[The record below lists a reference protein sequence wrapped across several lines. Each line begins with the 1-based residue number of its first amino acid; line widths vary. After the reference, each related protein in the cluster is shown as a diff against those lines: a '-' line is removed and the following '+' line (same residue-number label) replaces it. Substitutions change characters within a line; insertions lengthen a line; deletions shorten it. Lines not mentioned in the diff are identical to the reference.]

1 MDSIRL
7 PNVLNI
13 NISHGVQEKY
23 INIIKETYTEGT
35 AQIKTEKLSERIK
48 IMKGVRQGDTLSP
61 VMFTAAVEN
70 IFMRM
75 NIETGININGVG
87 LSNLRF
93 ADDIILF
100 AESEDKLK
108 EMLEELNNEGK
119 KDGMKL
125 NKKKTKIMCN
135 EVARR
140 RPRTGVKIDAE
151 QLEEVTEYKYLGR
164 LITSG
169 NELSKEIGERITS
182 GWRRF
187 GDYSHFLRD
196 KKIPT
201 CLKKENHGY
210 GHLTSYDLW
219 SRDMDFNKTS
229 REEAC
234 CSPTKH
240 GEIVIEH
247 HKERQ
252 DQERD
257 NKIENRGDRYN
268 RKSEVHERT
277 VGRTCSQNEEH
288 QVGENNIRVDT
299 QRWKTT
305 KRKTQKEVER

>member
-1 MDSIRL
+1 MTSYCL
-7 PNVLNI
+7 L
-13 NISHGVQEKY
+13 
-23 INIIKETYTEGT
+23 
-35 AQIKTEKLSERIK
+35 
-48 IMKGVRQGDTLSP
+48 
-61 VMFTAAVEN
+61 
-70 IFMRM
+70 
-75 NIETGININGVG
+75 
-87 LSNLRF
+87 
-93 ADDIILF
+93 
-100 AESEDKLK
+100 ESEDKLK

-169 NELSKEIGERITS
+169 NELSKEIGERVTS

-201 CLKKENHGY
+201 CLKRKIMDTVILPAMTY
-210 GHLTSYDLW
+210 GAETWTLTKHLERKLAVAQ
-219 SRDMDFNKTS
+219 
-229 REEAC
+229 RE
-234 CSPTKH
+234 H

-257 NKIENRGDRYN
+257 NKIKNRGDRYN
-268 RKSEVHERT
+268 RKSEVHERQWAGHVARMKNT
-277 VGRTCSQNEEH
+277 RW
-288 QVGENNIRVDT
+288 GENNIRVDT

-305 KRKTQKEVER
+305 KRKTQKEMER

>member
-1 MDSIRL
+1 MEYRL
-7 PNVLNI
+7 HHNN
-13 NISHGVQEKY
+13 NNNNHHH
-23 INIIKETYTEGT
+23 
-35 AQIKTEKLSERIK
+35 
-48 IMKGVRQGDTLSP
+48 
-61 VMFTAAVEN
+61 
-70 IFMRM
+70 
-75 NIETGININGVG
+75 
-87 LSNLRF
+87 LRF

-201 CLKKENHGY
+201 CLKRKIMDTVILPAMTY
-210 GHLTSYDLW
+210 GAETWTL
-219 SRDMDFNKTS
+219 
-229 REEAC
+229 
-234 CSPTKH
+234 TKH
-240 GEIVIEH
+240 L
-247 HKERQ
+247 ERKLAVAQ
-252 DQERD
+252 RSMERSLLNITRRD
-257 NKIENRGDRYN
+257 KIR
-268 RKSEVHERT
+268 
-277 VGRTCSQNEEH
+277 
-288 QVGENNIRVDT
+288 NNNNNNNNSFPEGAAPEDVLLSVDT
-299 QRWKTT
+299 VFSVY
-305 KRKTQKEVER
+305 RKTHLVRFNLP

>member
-1 MDSIRL
+1 
-7 PNVLNI
+7 
-13 NISHGVQEKY
+13 
-23 INIIKETYTEGT
+23 
-35 AQIKTEKLSERIK
+35 
-48 IMKGVRQGDTLSP
+48 MKGVRQGDTLSP

-75 NIETGININGVG
+75 NIETGINIDGVG

-169 NELSKEIGERITS
+169 NELNKEIGERITS

-201 CLKKENHGY
+201 CLKRKIMDTVILPAMTY
-210 GHLTSYDLW
+210 GAET
-219 SRDMDFNKTS
+219 
-229 REEAC
+229 
-234 CSPTKH
+234 
-240 GEIVIEH
+240 
-247 HKERQ
+247 
-252 DQERD
+252 
-257 NKIENRGDRYN
+257 
-268 RKSEVHERT
+268 
-277 VGRTCSQNEEH
+277 
-288 QVGENNIRVDT
+288 
-299 QRWKTT
+299 
-305 KRKTQKEVER
+305 